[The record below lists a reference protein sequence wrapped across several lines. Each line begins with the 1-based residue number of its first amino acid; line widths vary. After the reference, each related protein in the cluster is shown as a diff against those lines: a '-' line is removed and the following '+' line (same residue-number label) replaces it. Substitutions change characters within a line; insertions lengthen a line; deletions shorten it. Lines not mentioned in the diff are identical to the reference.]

1 MELKKIYKANKELPI
16 IDLQMNYNSKLRLW
30 QLYKDQEVLM
40 SERQEFKFNDHIKM
54 NLARM
59 ILKIYLIILVISR

>member
-16 IDLQMNYNSKLRLW
+16 IDLQMNYNNKLRLW

-40 SERQEFKFNDHIKM
+40 SEKQEFKFSDHIKT
-54 NLARM
+54 NLVRM